1 MNPRVVARLT
11 SGLLGLVTVI
21 MAAPLLLAVH
31 DGSRR
36 AFTAFLVAGLVSS
49 GAALILRFLG
59 RGSVASVHRKDAL
72 GAVALSWAL
81 VGVLGGIPFLVEGS
95 IESVASA
102 TFESVSGFTTTGAT
116 VVADVDGLSRA
127 TNLWRCLSHWI
138 GGMGIVVLFVA
149 IFPQLGVGAKH
160 LFKTE
165 VPGPITEGLR
175 PHIKQTALALWWI
188 YSGLTLLL
196 TAILWWLGMGWFDAI
211 CHAFSTLG
219 TGGFSTRSASVGAF
233 DSPAIDWVITVFM
246 LIAGLNF
253 GLFYGALGGR
263 LRDLTD
269 NYELRFYLL
278 VNLAVILLVF
288 ITTMDRH
295 PTLLES
301 LRHAAFQTAAVT
313 STTGYMTDDFDS
325 YPDVARFALFL
336 CMFMGGCA
344 GSTSGG
350 LKASRVFALLKLL
363 QRELR
368 LVAQPS
374 AVIRVRLGVSAVPN
388 KVLEGIALYLVSY
401 MVLFATASTAMVA
414 FGLDLISAMSSVVA
428 CLSSVGPGLA
438 EVGPT
443 RNFEFIPAGGKW
455 VLIFC
460 MIAGRLEVLPLL
472 AIFTREAY
480 RR

>member
-21 MAAPLLLAVH
+21 MVAPLILAVY
-31 DGSRR
+31 DGTAR
-36 AFTAFLVAGLVSS
+36 ASVAFIVAAIIS
-49 GAALILRFLG
+49 GCVALLLRFLG
-59 RGSVASVHRKDAL
+59 RGPVTAVHRKDAL
-72 GAVALSWAL
+72 GAVALSWAFA
-81 VGVLGGIPFLVEGS
+81 GVLGGLPFLVEGS
-95 IESVASA
+95 IESLASA
-102 TFESVSGFTTTGAT
+102 TFESVSGFTTSGAT
-116 VVADVDGLSRA
+116 VIADVDGLSRA
-127 TNLWRCLSHWI
+127 TNLWRCLCHWI

-188 YSGLTLLL
+188 YSGLTFLLA
-196 TAILWWLGMGWFDAI
+196 AILWGLGMKWFDAV
-211 CHAFSTLG
+211 CHSFSTMG
-219 TGGFSTRSASVGAF
+219 TGGFSTRTASIGAF
-233 DSPAIDWVITVFM
+233 DSAAIDWVITVFM

-253 GLFYGALGGR
+253 GLFYSALKGR
-263 LRDLTD
+263 VRELTD

-278 VNLAVILLVF
+278 VNVAVILLVF
-288 ITTMDRH
+288 FVTMDRH
-295 PTLLES
+295 PTVIES

-313 STTGYMTDDFDS
+313 STTGYMTDDFDA
-325 YPDVARFALFL
+325 YPEVARFVLFL

-344 GSTSGG
+344 GSTAGG

-374 AVIRVRLGVSAVPN
+374 AVIRVRLGVGAVPN
-388 KVLEGIALYLVSY
+388 KVLEGITLYLGSY
-401 MVLFATASTAMVA
+401 MLLFAIASMAMVA

-428 CLSSVGPGLA
+428 CLSSVGPGLGQ
-438 EVGPT
+438 VGPT
-443 RNFEFIPAGGKW
+443 QNYEFIPAGGKW

-472 AIFTREAY
+472 AVFTREAY

>member
-1 MNPRVVARLT
+1 MNLRVVARLT

-21 MAAPLLLAVH
+21 MTAPLGLAFY
-31 DGSRR
+31 DGSDR
-36 AFTAFLVAGLVSS
+36 AALAFLVASLVSLC
-49 GAALILRFLG
+49 AALFLRYLG
-59 RGSVASVHRKDAL
+59 RGAVALVHRKDAL
-72 GAVALSWAL
+72 GAVALSWAF
-81 VGVLGGIPFLVEGS
+81 VGVLGGIPFLIEGS
-95 IESVASA
+95 IQSLASA

-116 VVADVDGLSRA
+116 VISDVDGLSRA

-160 LFKTE
+160 LFRTE

-188 YSGLTLLL
+188 YSGLTSLL
-196 TAILWWLGMGWFDAI
+196 AVILWGLGMGWFDAI

-233 DSPAIDWVITVFM
+233 QSPAIDWVITVFM

-253 GLFYGALGGR
+253 GLLYGALRGR

-269 NYELRFYLL
+269 SYELRFYLL
-278 VNLAVILLVF
+278 VNAVVILLVF
-288 ITTMDRH
+288 GATIGRH
-295 PTLLES
+295 PTLLDS
-301 LRHAAFQTAAVT
+301 FRHAAFQTAAVT
-313 STTGYMTDDFDS
+313 TTTGFMTDDFDA

-344 GSTSGG
+344 GSTAGG

-374 AVIRVRLGVSAVPN
+374 AVIRVRLGVTAVPN
-388 KVLEGIALYLVSY
+388 KVLEGITLYLVSY
-401 MVLFATASTAMVA
+401 MVLFAASSMVMVA

-438 EVGPT
+438 HVGPT
-443 RNFEFIPAGGKW
+443 QNFEFIPAGGKW

-472 AIFTREAY
+472 TVFTREAY
-480 RR
+480 RH